1 MKNLK
6 HKSKETENLF
16 QTSGTTGTRR
26 DKSFFS
32 PLFRPFPFIYS
43 YLFSLN
49 LAAFFTVCGLIL
61 AFSAAIA
68 AQSKYEDRAIQ
79 NIIIAFEGSDRSTA
93 SAAEFEV
100 IARNALGN
108 TYSTVKVRDAL
119 EALYR
124 TEDIVSARVEATEA
138 GETAVNLRFIV
149 RRKTRADKVTINVG
163 NTVGDNVTEAE
174 LLLRVNL
181 LNPGAAVT
189 EQSLRN
195 NADLILDYLRE
206 RGFFN
211 AEVTFSQQ
219 AQRVETVVGVTFNV
233 TPNAQAKVESFNI
246 NIEGFNVTP
255 NLREDL
261 RLKPGEFYS
270 RERLNQ
276 DVETIRAALRE
287 ENFLAPQLEDPRV
300 VYDKEKNTI
309 NITLDGKVGPVV
321 NVSVETERE
330 QIGDKT
336 QTRLLP
342 IKREGTVDFAA
353 IIEGERRLEN
363 YYQEQGYFFA
373 EVTPVCSVSPPFT
386 EEESS
391 ITNNNTESLCA
402 ALGGAELANRTV
414 EVKYNVDLNRQ
425 LKLVDIRLE
434 GTDQLTVEEIRT
446 VLESKEANILGFI
459 PLFGYGRGYTSA
471 ELLEDDRATIQAL
484 MRELGY
490 RKARVSVRQGVSPNG
505 EDLIITFVVE
515 EGPPTRIADVEIEG
529 NKEFSDATLQ
539 TELPNLIGRNFSR
552 ARARNGTRS
561 LSEFYSREGFYD
573 AKVSYSIVELPQ
585 DPSTQEETVKIIYK
599 IDNEGKKV
607 YINRV
612 LVNGIDMTKR
622 EAILKTVTL
631 RPDNVLRA
639 TDIFKSEQNLYA
651 TSAFRRVE
659 IKVEPAGERPDGSR
673 LSDVIVNVEE
683 EQPRLLTYGGGF
695 STDGGPFGFFDIRH
709 YNLFGNLQQGGAR
722 LNIGRRRQFAQ
733 IDFINP
739 RFLND
744 GRTDDGVVRYSPL
757 TFSAQYERDST
768 VTRFFRSTFDRGTF
782 GIVQRVDEEGNPID
796 QFGTETGD
804 PTIHRLT
811 VSAETSRTL
820 SQKDRSILF
829 VRYRF
834 QDVRLYNIESL
845 LIKELLLPDA
855 KIRTSGFG
863 VTFVRDTREDCS
875 IRYSLLEI
883 IARGEPGEPCRYNAT
898 DPTRGDYLTAEYN
911 VSVPFLGSNIGF
923 QKFQASYNFYRTFSQ
938 LKNTTFAAR
947 AVLGLANVFSKRER
961 FSSSQFPDLEGIL
974 PISERFFAGGSTT
987 LRGFEFESAG
997 PRVVVVPEGTFR
1009 KSDGTPVFLDPFTVP
1024 FGGNA
1029 LAIINLEARIPLTE
1043 SIRAVPFYDGGNVFR
1058 RVGDIFNPPDV
1069 PEDDVFR
1076 KNLRALWSHTVGLG
1090 LRIKTPIGGEFG
1102 IDYGYLLNPPR
1113 FLIPQQNGPNAIYQV
1128 RQGQLH
1134 FRFSQA
1140 F

>member
-1 MKNLK
+1 MK

>member
-1 MKNLK
+1 
-6 HKSKETENLF
+6 
-16 QTSGTTGTRR
+16 
-26 DKSFFS
+26 
-32 PLFRPFPFIYS
+32 
-43 YLFSLN
+43 LN